1 MSPHYSRTTQDKV
14 AQGHWHRQED
24 DLDGAAGGNR
34 ATERLRPAFFCFLL
48 GSGPARREKD
58 LAQEPSGLTAGPKM
72 ALGPRE
78 VELDR
83 GLRMKPELDSRR
95 EVGHLLP

>member
-1 MSPHYSRTTQDKV
+1 M
-14 AQGHWHRQED
+14 AQGRRHRQED
-24 DLDGAAGGNR
+24 DLPRWGCWRERGHQ
-34 ATERLRPAFFCFLL
+34 RLRLAIFCFLP
-48 GSGPARREKD
+48 GSGPARRGKD

-78 VELDR
+78 VKLDR
-83 GLRMKPELDSRR
+83 RWRMWLGLDSRR

>member
-1 MSPHYSRTTQDKV
+1 MGLLEGM
-14 AQGHWHRQED
+14 GHQ
-24 DLDGAAGGNR
+24 
-34 ATERLRPAFFCFLL
+34 RLRLAVFCFLL
-48 GSGPARREKD
+48 GSGPARRGED

-78 VELDR
+78 VKLDR
-83 GLRMKPELDSRR
+83 RSRMRQGLDLRR

>member
-1 MSPHYSRTTQDKV
+1 M
-14 AQGHWHRQED
+14 AQGHWHWQD
-24 DLDGAAGGNR
+24 DLDGAAGGNG
-34 ATERLRPAFFCFLL
+34 ATKKLRPAFFCFLL
-48 GSGPARREKD
+48 GSGPTRRGKD

-83 GLRMKPELDSRR
+83 RLRMRLGVDSRR
-95 EVGHLLP
+95 EVGHLSP

>member
-1 MSPHYSRTTQDKV
+1 MNNPR
-14 AQGHWHRQED
+14 QGGIGRKMTY
-24 DLDGAAGGNR
+24 LDGAAGGNR
-34 ATERLRPAFFCFLL
+34 ATKRLRLAFFGFHL
-48 GSGPARREKD
+48 GSGPARRGKD

-78 VELDR
+78 VKLDR
-83 GLRMKPELDSRR
+83 RLRMRLGLDPRR

>member
-1 MSPHYSRTTQDKV
+1 MT
-14 AQGHWHRQED
+14 QGHWYQQE
-24 DLDGAAGGNR
+24 DGAARGNG
-34 ATERLRPAFFCFLL
+34 ATKRLRPAFFCFLL
-48 GSGPARREKD
+48 GSGPARRGKD

-83 GLRMKPELDSRR
+83 RLTMRLGLDSKER